1 MIRDFRRGLNLL
13 TTHEITSVEGNEM
26 AVPKKDSFESIRMIA
41 SSAVNRV
48 EKARKI
54 AEAIRNSGSYRWVG
68 VYDVGSDEVSIIAY
82 SGLNAPAYPTF
93 PIGKRLTGSAIK
105 EKKTVV
111 VGDVTTD
118 PRYLT
123 AFGSTKS
130 EIIIPIMDSRLGA
143 VVGTVDVESERT
155 NAFSDADRK
164 ALEDC
169 ATAASALW
177 IAE

>member
-1 MIRDFRRGLNLL
+1 M
-13 TTHEITSVEGNEM
+13 S
-26 AVPKKDSFESIRMIA
+26 VPKEIVDSIQFIVSGTE
-41 SSAVNRV
+41 NRV

-54 AEAIRNSGSYRWVG
+54 AEVIRNFRPYRWIG
-68 VYDVGSDEVSIIAY
+68 LYDVGESDVSIIAY
-82 SGLNAPAYPTF
+82 SGPSAPAHPTF
-93 PIGKRLTGSAIK
+93 PIGKGLTGSAIK

-111 VGDVTTD
+111 VGDVTKD

-130 EIIIPIMDSRLGA
+130 EIIIPILDSRRGM
-143 VVGTVDVESERT
+143 VVGTVDVESERA
-155 NAFSDADRK
+155 NAFSDTDRK

-169 ATAASALW
+169 AIAASSLW

>member
-1 MIRDFRRGLNLL
+1 
-13 TTHEITSVEGNEM
+13 M
-26 AVPKKDSFESIRMIA
+26 AVSKGNVFESIRFIVSGA
-41 SSAVNRV
+41 ENRV

-54 AEAIRNSGSYRWVG
+54 AEAIRKYGPYRWVG
-68 VYDVGSDEVSIIAY
+68 LYDVGGDEVSIIAF
-82 SGLNAPAYPTF
+82 SGPSAPAYPTF
-93 PIGKRLTGSAIK
+93 PIGKGLTGSAIK

-111 VGDVTTD
+111 VGDVTID

-130 EIIIPIMDSRLGA
+130 EIIIPILDSRRGM
-143 VVGTVDVESERT
+143 VVGAVDVESERT
-155 NAFSDADRK
+155 NAFSDTDRK

-169 ATAASALW
+169 ATAASKLW

>member
-1 MIRDFRRGLNLL
+1 MAMTKEGIFESLRL
-13 TTHEITSVEGNEM
+13 ITSDAE
-26 AVPKKDSFESIRMIA
+26 D
-41 SSAVNRV
+41 RV

-54 AEAIRNSGSYRWVG
+54 AEAIRNYGPYRWVG
-68 VYDVGSDEVSIIAY
+68 LYDIGRDEVSIIAF
-82 SGLNAPAYPTF
+82 SGPSAPAYPTF
-93 PIGKRLTGSAIK
+93 PIGKGLTGSAIK

-111 VGDVTTD
+111 VGDVTKD

-123 AFGSTKS
+123 AFGRTKS
-130 EIIIPIMDSRLGA
+130 EIIIPILDSRRGM
-143 VVGTVDVESERT
+143 VVGTVDVESKRA

-169 ATAASALW
+169 ATAASKLW

>member
-1 MIRDFRRGLNLL
+1 M
-13 TTHEITSVEGNEM
+13 TKGN
-26 AVPKKDSFESIRMIA
+26 VFQSIRFIVSGA
-41 SSAVNRV
+41 EDCV

-54 AEAIRNSGSYRWVG
+54 AEAIRNFGSYRWVG
-68 VYDVGSDEVSIIAY
+68 LYDVGETEVSIIAY
-82 SGLNAPAYPTF
+82 SGPGAPAYPTF
-93 PIGKRLTGSAIK
+93 PIGKGLTGSAIK

-111 VGDVTTD
+111 VGDVTID

-130 EIIIPIMDSRLGA
+130 EIIIPILDSRRGI
-143 VVGTVDVESERT
+143 VVGTVDVESERA
-155 NAFSDADRK
+155 NAFSHADRK

-169 ATAASALW
+169 AAAASSLW

>member
-1 MIRDFRRGLNLL
+1 
-13 TTHEITSVEGNEM
+13 M
-26 AVPKKDSFESIRMIA
+26 AVTKGNVFESIRFIVSGA
-41 SSAVNRV
+41 EDCV

-54 AEAIRNSGSYRWVG
+54 AEAIRNFGSYRWVG
-68 VYDVGSDEVSIIAY
+68 LYDVGETEVSIIAY
-82 SGLNAPAYPTF
+82 SGPGAPAYLTF
-93 PIGKRLTGSAIK
+93 PIGKGLTGSAIK

-111 VGDVTTD
+111 VGDVTKD

-130 EIIIPIMDSRLGA
+130 EIIIPILDSRRGI

-155 NAFSDADRK
+155 NAFSDTDRK

-169 ATAASALW
+169 VIAASSLW

>member
-1 MIRDFRRGLNLL
+1 MAV
-13 TTHEITSVEGNEM
+13 TEGNF
-26 AVPKKDSFESIRMIA
+26 FESIRLIA
-41 SSAVNRV
+41 SVAENRV

-54 AEAIRNSGSYRWVG
+54 AEAIRNFGPYRWVG
-68 VYDVGSDEVSIIAY
+68 LYDVGESDVSIIAY
-82 SGLNAPAYPTF
+82 SGPSVPACPTF
-93 PIGKRLTGSAIK
+93 PIGKGLTGSAIK

-111 VGDVTTD
+111 VGDVTKD

-130 EIIIPIMDSRLGA
+130 EIIVPIADSRRGR

-169 ATAASALW
+169 ATAASKLW

>member
-1 MIRDFRRGLNLL
+1 
-13 TTHEITSVEGNEM
+13 M
-26 AVPKKDSFESIRMIA
+26 AVTKGNVFESIRFIVSGA
-41 SSAVNRV
+41 ENRV

-54 AEAIRNSGSYRWVG
+54 AEAIRNYGPYRWVG
-68 VYDVGSDEVSIIAY
+68 LYDVGRDEVSIIAF
-82 SGLNAPAYPTF
+82 SGPSAPACPTF
-93 PIGKRLTGSAIK
+93 PIGKGLTGSAIK
-105 EKKTVV
+105 EKKIVV
-111 VGDVTTD
+111 VGDVTKD

-130 EIIIPIMDSRLGA
+130 EIIIPILDSRRGM

-155 NAFSDADRK
+155 DAFSDTDRK

-169 ATAASALW
+169 AIAASSLW

>member
-1 MIRDFRRGLNLL
+1 
-13 TTHEITSVEGNEM
+13 M
-26 AVPKKDSFESIRMIA
+26 AVTKENVFDSIRLIVSGA
-41 SSAVNRV
+41 ENRV

-54 AEAIRNSGSYRWVG
+54 TEEIRKFGPYRWVG
-68 VYDVGSDEVSIIAY
+68 LYDVGETEVSIIAY
-82 SGLNAPAYPTF
+82 SGPSAPAYPTF
-93 PIGKRLTGSAIK
+93 PIGKGLTGTAIK

-111 VGDVTTD
+111 VGDVTKD

-130 EIIIPIMDSRLGA
+130 EIIIPIVDSHSGI
-143 VVGTVDVESERT
+143 VVGTIDVESERT

-169 ATAASALW
+169 AAAASSLW

>member
-1 MIRDFRRGLNLL
+1 
-13 TTHEITSVEGNEM
+13 M
-26 AVPKKDSFESIRMIA
+26 AVTKGNVFESIRLIVSGA
-41 SSAVNRV
+41 ENRV

-54 AEAIRNSGSYRWVG
+54 AEAIRNYGPYRWVG
-68 VYDVGSDEVSIIAY
+68 LYDVGRDEVSIIAF
-82 SGLNAPAYPTF
+82 SGPSAPAYPTF
-93 PIGKRLTGSAIK
+93 PIGKGLTGSAIK

-111 VGDVTTD
+111 VGDVTKD

-130 EIIIPIMDSRLGA
+130 EIIIPILDSRRGM
-143 VVGTVDVESERT
+143 VVGTVDVESERA
-155 NAFSDADRK
+155 NAFSHADRK

-169 ATAASALW
+169 ATAASKLW

>member
-1 MIRDFRRGLNLL
+1 
-13 TTHEITSVEGNEM
+13 M
-26 AVPKKDSFESIRMIA
+26 AVTKGNVFESIRLIVSGA
-41 SSAVNRV
+41 ENRV

-54 AEAIRNSGSYRWVG
+54 AEAIRNYGPYRWVG
-68 VYDVGSDEVSIIAY
+68 LYDVGRDEVSIIAF
-82 SGLNAPAYPTF
+82 SGPSAPAYPTF
-93 PIGKRLTGSAIK
+93 PIGKGLTGSAIK

-111 VGDVTTD
+111 VGDVTKD

-130 EIIIPIMDSRLGA
+130 EIIIPILDSRRGL
-143 VVGTVDVESERT
+143 VMGTVDVESERT

-169 ATAASALW
+169 ATAASSLW

>member
-1 MIRDFRRGLNLL
+1 
-13 TTHEITSVEGNEM
+13 M
-26 AVPKKDSFESIRMIA
+26 AVTKEGVFESLRLIISGA
-41 SSAVNRV
+41 ENRV

-54 AEAIRNSGSYRWVG
+54 AEAIRNYGPYRWVG
-68 VYDVGSDEVSIIAY
+68 LYDIGRDEVSIIAF
-82 SGLNAPAYPTF
+82 SGPSAPAYPTF
-93 PIGKRLTGSAIK
+93 PIGKGLTGSAIK

-111 VGDVTTD
+111 VGDVTKD

-130 EIIIPIMDSRLGA
+130 EIIIPILDSRRGM
-143 VVGTVDVESERT
+143 VVGTVDVESKRA

-169 ATAASALW
+169 ATAASKLW

>member
-1 MIRDFRRGLNLL
+1 MFMAKE
-13 TTHEITSVEGNEM
+13 TT
-26 AVPKKDSFESIRMIA
+26 FESIRMIA
-41 SSAVNRV
+41 TGGENRA

-54 AEAIRNSGSYRWVG
+54 AEAIRNFGLYRWVG
-68 VYDVGSDEVSIIAY
+68 VYDVGESEVSVIAY
-82 SGLNAPAYPTF
+82 SGSSAPAHPSF
-93 PIGKRLTGSAIK
+93 PVGKGLTGSAIK
-105 EKKTVV
+105 EKSAVV
-111 VGDVTTD
+111 VGDVTKD

-130 EIIIPIMDSRLGA
+130 EIIIPIVDSRRGV
-143 VVGTVDVESERT
+143 VVGTVDVESERA

-169 ATAASALW
+169 ATAASSLW